1 MITEEHKENIFNY
14 FCGKIA
20 PKIGMQLSDYRLK
33 AERKAA
39 YHSLLSHNGR
49 LRVNSS
55 TYTIY
60 GIPCQF
66 DDINIRLY
74 IQNNSISNKYFSFY
88 YYEDGSTTLYFQL
101 WERKY

>member
-1 MITEEHKENIFNY
+1 MITEEHKVKILNY
-14 FCGKIA
+14 FWRQIA
-20 PKIGMQLSDYRLK
+20 PKMGMQLYDYSFK

-39 YHSLLSHNGR
+39 YHSLLSDNGR

-55 TYTIY
+55 THTIY
-60 GIPCQF
+60 GIPCPF

-74 IQNNSISNKYFSFY
+74 IQNNSISNKYFSLY
-88 YYEDGSTTLYFQL
+88 YYEDGSTTLYYQL